1 MGLIPIDKFNLNQF
15 YEKTPLPLKYVIVIS
30 TIVLSS
36 YFLFSRKVSKNQV
49 EEITKIEQTIKSTN
63 SLIDK
68 FETFQEKQYE
78 YNEDVLEYLGDVYI
92 LVEELNENTNK
103 KFNILLKA
111 GGSNTNNIL
120 DQITL
125 LNESFEKLQKAYTP
139 EELKEDKTLPPSRIY
154 AIPVDDK
161 GNQVDS
167 IRELK

>member
-1 MGLIPIDKFNLNQF
+1 M
-15 YEKTPLPLKYVIVIS
+15 
-30 TIVLSS
+30 
-36 YFLFSRKVSKNQV
+36 SKNQI

-68 FETFQEKQYE
+68 FEIFQEKQYE

-103 KFNILLKA
+103 KFDILIKA
-111 GGSNTNNIL
+111 GGSNTSSIL

-125 LNESFEKLQKAYTP
+125 LNESFEKLHRAYTP
-139 EELKEDKTLPPSRIY
+139 DELKETKTLPPSRIY
-154 AIPVDDK
+154 AIPVDEK

-167 IRELK
+167 IIELK